1 MSQSPQSAT
10 IVGIAALVAGAV
22 GCISAPALF
31 ESCNEGEISGP
42 LFLCAFSALGT
53 LLGAG
58 TRLLLVKRAKGS
70 VFIVSSGLFLLCFLS
85 SSDLMRSSIPLELA
99 ALGSFCAS
107 VFSLLRWR
115 SVRPT

>member
-1 MSQSPQSAT
+1 MSPSTQSAT

-22 GCISAPALF
+22 GCLSLPALF
-31 ESCNEGEISGP
+31 ELCNSGDISGP
-42 LFLCAFSALGT
+42 FLLSVLLALAA

-58 TRLLLVKRAKGS
+58 ARVLLAKRAKGS
-70 VFIVSSGLFLLCFLS
+70 VFIVSSGLFLLCFLGGPAV
-85 SSDLMRSSIPLELA
+85 MRSIPLELA

-115 SVRPT
+115 SA

>member
-1 MSQSPQSAT
+1 MSQAPQSAT

-31 ESCNEGEISGP
+31 ELCSEGDISGP
-42 LFLCAFSALGT
+42 LFLVAFAALGT

-70 VFIVSSGLFLLCFLS
+70 VFIVSSCLFLLCFLNS
-85 SSDLMRSSIPLELA
+85 PDLMRSIPLEFA

-115 SVRPT
+115 SVRLT

>member
-1 MSQSPQSAT
+1 MSQSPQPAT

-31 ESCNEGEISGP
+31 EICNAGEISGP

-85 SSDLMRSSIPLELA
+85 SPALMRSMPLELA

-115 SVRPT
+115 SVRLT